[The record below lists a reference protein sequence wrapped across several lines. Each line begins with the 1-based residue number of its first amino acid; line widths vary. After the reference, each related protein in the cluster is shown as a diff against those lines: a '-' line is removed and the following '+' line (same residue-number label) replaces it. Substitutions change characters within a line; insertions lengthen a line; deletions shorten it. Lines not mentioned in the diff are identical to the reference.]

1 MTGGDGHNFKLL
13 KETILARS
21 HATDWELA
29 KKEWKL
35 KHIYE
40 ADEAETCLC
49 GHTPIIEI
57 CVLSNTLNGQIAEVG
72 NRCVKR
78 FLGLRSDLI
87 FAGIKR
93 IRADISKA
101 LNTDSTVFFYNLGVI
116 TSWEYG
122 FQNDTLAKRSMSL
135 KQLEIRHRINQK
147 VLDHFER
154 RGI

>member
-1 MTGGDGHNFKLL
+1 MAGGEGHNFKQL
-13 KETILARS
+13 KEAILTLS
-21 HATDWELA
+21 QATDWELA

-35 KHIYE
+35 KQIYE

-57 CVLSNTLNGQIAEVG
+57 CVLSNTLNGQHAEVG

-87 FAGIKR
+87 FVGIKR

-101 LNTDSTVFFYNLGVI
+101 LNTDSTVFFYEQGVL
-116 TSWEYG
+116 TSWEYQ
-122 FQNDTLAKRSMSL
+122 FQNSTLGKRAMSP

-147 VLDHFER
+147 VLDYIQR
-154 RGI
+154 QGI